1 MYSYRPVADEM
12 LNTSKERNMNIRR
25 SMLGISLAGLLLL
38 PSLTMAQDKPSPPD
52 EVIPP
57 LQQAQVVITCVVCD
71 APFDT
76 ATHKQMLDGL
86 ATNAYVA
93 ELRKALY
100 VQDTYHQFESKVHF
114 DNCDFDSAT
123 AYISSLLDEV
133 GQHVES
139 ASVAKQ
145 SGAQNELDDSV
156 RNAFFALGQ
165 AMHATQDFY
174 AHTNYVELSVPG
186 TKKADEIK
194 IIEPWTTAGRERI
207 GQLRQSGLVSGVV
220 FWGFPQK
227 CSSGTP
233 SHADLAK
240 DSANTKSGKV
250 PVQNLQNLSQYKI
263 AVFLAREASI
273 SLMRYAFKRWPLLR
287 EVNGNDI
294 AFDVI
299 LDRRGI

>member
-1 MYSYRPVADEM
+1 
-12 LNTSKERNMNIRR
+12 MNIRK
-25 SMLGISLAGLLLL
+25 SMLGISLAGLALL
-38 PSLTMAQDKPSPPD
+38 PSLTMAQDKPLPPND
-52 EVIPP
+52 VIPP
-57 LQQAQVVITCVVCD
+57 IQQAQVVVTCVECD

-86 ATNAYVA
+86 AANAYVA
-93 ELRKALY
+93 ELRRALY

-133 GQHVES
+133 GQHVEK

-145 SGAQNELDDSV
+145 SGAKKELDDAV
-156 RNAFFALGQ
+156 QNAFFALGQ
-165 AMHATQDFY
+165 AMHTTQDFY

-194 IIEPWTTAGRERI
+194 LIEPWTTVGRERI
-207 GQLRQSGLVSGVV
+207 VQLRQSGLVSGVV
-220 FWGFPQK
+220 FWGHPQK
-227 CSSGTP
+227 CLSGTP
-233 SHADLAK
+233 PHADLAK

-250 PVQNLQNLSQYKI
+250 PVKNLQNLSQYKI
-263 AVFLAREASI
+263 AVFLAREASV
-273 SLMRYAFKRWPLLR
+273 SLMRYAFQRWPLLR
-287 EVNGNDI
+287 EINGNDI